1 MIRNYELNLID
12 YLKEYNN
19 IDENLALEN
28 KLAIR
33 ALMNITNP
41 KDLDEEFYEMQ
52 DSYLKGLLEFSD
64 LADAEEL
71 PMIEEKTALWN
82 GDITLIKADVIVNSA
97 CPNLEGSY
105 EPLHMS
111 NDNAIH
117 SFAGLQ
123 LRRDCIKLIQEQGF
137 DEEVGKCKVT
147 KGYNLPCE
155 YIFHTVTPRISEEV
169 TKEDEDNLKKCYLSC
184 LRRMEVVNCKTIC
197 FPLLASIEYNF
208 PIDLEIKIA
217 VDTVRKYISDN
228 KDTVIEKVVFCASN
242 YYEEEEFERYLT
254 KKELK
259 LVKKFS
265 K

>member
-1 MIRNYELNLID
+1 MIKTNEVKLID
-12 YLKEYNN
+12 YLKEYND
-19 IDENLALEN
+19 IEEDLALEN

-41 KDLDEEFYEMQ
+41 DDLDEDYYEMQ
-52 DSYLKGLLEFSD
+52 DAYLNSLLEESYLDNASD
-64 LADAEEL
+64 L
-71 PMIEEKTALWN
+71 PMIEDKIALWN
-82 GDITLIKADVIVNSA
+82 GDITLIKADVLVNSA
-97 CPNLEGSY
+97 ASNLEGSY

-123 LRRDCIKLIQEQGF
+123 LRRDCKKLVFEQGF

-147 KGYNLPCE
+147 KGYNLPCK
-155 YIFHTVTPRISEEV
+155 YIFHTVTPRISSEV

-184 LRRMEVVNCKTIC
+184 LRRMEIVECKTIV
-197 FPLLASIEYNF
+197 FPLLASLEYNF

-217 VDTVRKYISDN
+217 VDTVRKYLSEN
-228 KDTVIEKVVFCASN
+228 ETLIEKVVFCTGS
-242 YYEEEEFERYLT
+242 YFEDEEFEKYIT
-254 KKELK
+254 KPQLK

>member
-1 MIRNYELNLID
+1 MIRTLEVKLIE

-33 ALMNITNP
+33 ALMNISDP
-41 KDLDEEFYEMQ
+41 KFLDDEYYEMQ
-52 DSYLKGLLEFSD
+52 DNYLQALLED
-64 LADAEEL
+64 TYLDNAEEL
-71 PMIEEKTALWN
+71 PMIEDKIAIWN
-82 GDITLIKADVIVNSA
+82 GDITLIKTDVLVNSA
-97 CPNLEGSY
+97 ASNLEGSY

-123 LRRDCIKLIQEQGF
+123 LRRDCKKLVLEQGY

-155 YIFHTVTPRISEEV
+155 YIFHTVTPRVSDEV

-197 FPLLASIEYNF
+197 FPLLASLEYNF

-217 VDTVRKYISDN
+217 VDTVRKYIREN
-228 KDTVIEKVVFCASN
+228 DTCIEKVIFCASS
-242 YYEEEEFERYLT
+242 YFEEEEFEKYIS

-259 LVKKFS
+259 LVRNFS

>member
-1 MIRNYELNLID
+1 MIRSFELNLID

-19 IDENLALEN
+19 IDEDLALEN

-33 ALMNITNP
+33 ALMNVTNP
-41 KDLDEEFYEMQ
+41 DDLDDEYYQMQ
-52 DSYLKGLLEFSD
+52 DAYLQGLLENSFVEE
-64 LADAEEL
+64 AVEL
-71 PMIEEKTALWN
+71 PMIEEKIALYN
-82 GDITLIKADVIVNSA
+82 GDITLIRSDVLVNSA
-97 CPNLEGSY
+97 VPTLEGSY

-123 LRRDCIKLIQEQGF
+123 LRRDCKKLIYEQG
-137 DEEVGKCKVT
+137 DVEEVGKCKVT

-169 TKEDEDNLKKCYLSC
+169 SKEDIDNLKKCYLSC

-197 FPLLASIEYNF
+197 FPLLAANEYNF
-208 PIDLEIKIA
+208 PIDLEVKIA
-217 VDTVRKYISDN
+217 VDTVRKYIAEN
-228 KDTVIEKVVFCASN
+228 KDTVIEKVIFCVSN